1 GEITD
6 DGGAAVT
13 ARGICW
19 AEVTNPTIEGSHTTD
34 ELGSGV
40 FTSNLTELTPNTM
53 YFLRAYAI
61 NEAGVG
67 YGNEIIVTTD
77 AAAVE
82 LSTAEVTEITTTTA
96 TSGGDITYDGDAT
109 ILERGICWSTTPE
122 PDVSDSFI
130 TNGTGAGIFTST
142 MTGLLPATQYYVRA
156 YARNR
161 AGIAYGEEFRFNT
174 KISDVEGNLY
184 KIVTIGQQVWMA
196 ENLRTVTYNDDTPIP
211 NVTESA
217 DWITITTPAYCWIRN
232 DIQYKDSYGALNNWY
247 AVETGKLCPTGWH
260 VPSDDE
266 YTTLELT
273 LGLPADQVSL
283 TEWRGTDQ
291 GTQMKSTTGWA
302 EGENGTN
309 TSGFSAIPAG
319 YRFAGTGA
327 FNGIDMITY
336 WWSSEFN
343 TDYAWYRRV
352 DGTSSGIYRYVTSK
366 RGGKY
371 IRCLKD

>member
-1 GEITD
+1 G
-6 DGGAAVT
+6 T
-13 ARGICW
+13 A
-19 AEVTNPTIEGSHTTD
+19 TNPTIEGSHTTD
-34 ELGSGV
+34 GQGSGI
-40 FTSNLTELTPNTM
+40 FASNITGLTPNTM
-53 YFLRAYAI
+53 YFLRAYAV
-61 NEAGVG
+61 NEAGVA
-67 YGNEIIVTTD
+67 YGNEIVITTD
-77 AAAVE
+77 AAAPE
-82 LSTAEVTEITTTTA
+82 LTTADVTEITMTTA
-96 TSGGDITYDGDAT
+96 ISCGNITYDGDAT

-122 PDVSDSFI
+122 PDISDSFVV
-130 TNGTGAGIFTST
+130 NGTGAGIFSSN
-142 MTGLLPATQYYVRA
+142 MTGLAPGTRYYVRA
-156 YARNR
+156 YAKNR
-161 AGIAYGEEFRFNT
+161 AGIAYGDEISFNT
-174 KISDVEGNLY
+174 QIADVEGNLY
-184 KIVTIGQQVWMA
+184 KTVNIGLQVWMA
-196 ENLRTVTYNDDTPIP
+196 ENLRTVTFNDNTPIP

-232 DIQYKDSYGALNNWY
+232 DIQYKDSYGALYNWF

-266 YTTLELT
+266 YSTLELT
-273 LGLPADQVSL
+273 LGLPADQANL

-336 WWSSEFN
+336 WWSSEYN
-343 TDYAWYRRV
+343 ADYAWYRRV
-352 DGTSSGIYRYVTSK
+352 DGTNTAIYRYVTSK

-371 IRCLKD
+371 VRCLKD